1 MVIRSGKLTD
11 RMNRR
16 TVYVGKGGSYGSSVF
31 RILGDQETD
40 TIHFFQLREDFLAL
54 RQLRQV
60 TDQDEILYRAV
71 ES

>member
-1 MVIRSGKLTD
+1 
-11 RMNRR
+11 MNRR

-54 RQLRQV
+54 LKEDIRTKKINPAALK
-60 TDQDEILYRAV
+60 
-71 ES
+71 